1 MLFSKR
7 SNVSK
12 VEKERI
18 EYSFVRNT
26 EKKARVFSRN
36 RVWVS
41 HVILSSH
48 IERKGPERGRC
59 MWQTLVPLGNLL
71 VKFYNHS
78 TEATLSL

>member
-26 EKKARVFSRN
+26 ENKLGSFHGIVCGSHMLFFPLTLREKA
-36 RVWVS
+36 
-41 HVILSSH
+41 L
-48 IERKGPERGRC
+48 RGEDVC
-59 MWQTLVPLGNLL
+59 GKPWSLL
-71 VKFYNHS
+71 EIYW
-78 TEATLSL
+78 